1 MGKLFLLFVGLSL
14 LELTV
19 MIQVGTVIGALPTVI
34 LIVLTA
40 MLGSSLVR
48 RQGLKTLMEAQQR
61 MQVGEMPAREL
72 MGGMMLAL
80 AGLLLIV
87 PGFVTDLLGLLLLL
101 PPLRSR
107 LADRLVK
114 GVRVQGAMGGF
125 QSQGPYS
132 SSPPLREESSTIIE
146 GEFERKD
153 KE

>member
-1 MGKLFLLFVGLSL
+1 MGKLFLLFIGLSL

-19 MIQVGTVIGALPTVI
+19 MIQVGTVIGALPTVV

-40 MLGSSLVR
+40 MVGSALVR
-48 RQGLKTLMEAQQR
+48 QQGIKTLLEAQQR
-61 MQVGEMPAREL
+61 MQLGEMPAREL
-72 MGGMMLAL
+72 LGGMLLAL

-101 PPLRSR
+101 PPLRGR

-125 QSQGPYS
+125 PPQEGFG
-132 SSPPLREESSTIIE
+132 SSPVPTLHDRPGTTIE
-146 GEFERKD
+146 GEFERK
-153 KE
+153 E

>member
-40 MLGSSLVR
+40 MIGSSLVR
-48 RQGLKTLMEAQQR
+48 SQGLKTLMEAQQR

-107 LADRLVK
+107 LADKLIK

-132 SSPPLREESSTIIE
+132 PSSQLREESSTIIE
-146 GEFERKD
+146 GEFERTD

>member
-107 LADRLVK
+107 LADRLIK

-125 QSQGPYS
+125 QPQGPYS
-132 SSPPLREESSTIIE
+132 PSSPLRDESSTIIE

>member
-1 MGKLFLLFVGLSL
+1 MGKLFLLFIGLSL

-19 MIQVGTVIGALPTVI
+19 MIQVGTVIGALPTVV

-40 MLGSSLVR
+40 MVGSALVR
-48 RQGLKTLMEAQQR
+48 RQGLKTLLEAQQR
-61 MQVGEMPAREL
+61 MQLGEMPAREL
-72 MGGMMLAL
+72 LGGMLLAL

-107 LADRLVK
+107 LADKLVK

-125 QSQGPYS
+125 PPHEGFGT
-132 SSPPLREESSTIIE
+132 SPEPRQHDRPGTTIE
-146 GEFERKD
+146 GEFERK
-153 KE
+153 E